1 MPGDSPANTARV
13 STGRA
18 AGRRRSRGDALT
30 EADLRAFADDRLTD
44 YRRPKS
50 VAFVDELPQ
59 TPDGKVDAKVLLEP
73 HRADEDRQIW

>member
-1 MPGDSPANTARV
+1 
-13 STGRA
+13 
-18 AGRRRSRGDALT
+18 
-30 EADLRAFADDRLTD
+30 LRAFADDRLTD